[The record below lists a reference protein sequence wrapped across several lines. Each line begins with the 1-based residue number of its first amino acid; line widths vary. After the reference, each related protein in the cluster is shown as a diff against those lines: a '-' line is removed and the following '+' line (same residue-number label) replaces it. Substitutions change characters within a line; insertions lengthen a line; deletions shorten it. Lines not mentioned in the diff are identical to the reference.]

1 VNWGKS
7 IILAFILFGGFIA
20 TLVTVCMRQDIS
32 LVTKEYYTEELAFQ
46 SQIDRMAHTAMLS
59 EKPSVKV
66 ESGDL
71 LKVTYNDF
79 NKVQDGVLQLFRPS
93 DPSMDKE
100 FTLGPSKTSSQ
111 YFSTAGMEKGLYR
124 ARIRWTLEGQ
134 EFYLEQRI
142 TL

>member
-1 VNWGKS
+1 MNWGKS
-7 IILAFILFGGFIA
+7 VILAFILFGGFIA

-32 LVTKEYYTEELAFQ
+32 LVAKEYYKEELAFQ

-59 EKPSVKV
+59 VKPSVKV

-71 LKVTYNDF
+71 LKVTYKDF
-79 NKVQDGVLQLFRPS
+79 NKVQKGALQLFRPS

-100 FTLGPSKTSSQ
+100 FILDRSKTPSQ
-111 YFSTAGMEKGLYR
+111 YFSTAGMQKGMYR

-134 EFYLEQRI
+134 EFYLEQMI

>member
-20 TLVTVCMRQDIS
+20 TLVTVCMRQDIN
-32 LVTKEYYTEELAFQ
+32 LVTKDYYKEELAFQ
-46 SQIDRMAHTAMLS
+46 GQIDRMAHTAMLS

-79 NKVQDGVLQLFRPS
+79 NQVQEGALQLFRPS
-93 DPSMDKE
+93 DPLMDKKFILSRSE
-100 FTLGPSKTSSQ
+100 TSSQ
-111 YFSTAGMEKGLYR
+111 YFSTIGMEKGMYR
-124 ARIRWTLEGQ
+124 ARITWMLAGQ
-134 EFYLEQRI
+134 EFYLEQLI